1 MMERILLVEDDAAL
15 AHGIAMALDAA
26 ERTMTIA
33 HTAAEAEAAR
43 AAMRFDLVLLDINL
57 PDASGLALL
66 RDWRAAGD
74 ATPVILLTAND
85 LEMDEVVGLEA
96 GANDYITK
104 PFSLAV
110 LRARVAVQ
118 LRGRAAHDETM
129 VLGPFHFN
137 FTRMVFTRDGEPLVL
152 SKTEQRLL
160 RVLVENRGH
169 VVSRADLIDRVW
181 SEEAAFVEENALSV
195 TVKRLRQKLERDP
208 ANPEWLHTV
217 RGIGYEWRRES

>member
-1 MMERILLVEDDAAL
+1 MDRILLVEDDAQL
-15 AHGIAMALDAA
+15 ARGIAMALDAA
-26 ERTMTIA
+26 GREVVSVGRAVDACAER
-33 HTAAEAEAAR
+33 AR
-43 AAMRFDLVLLDINL
+43 SRFDLVLLDINL
-57 PDASGLALL
+57 PDGSGLTLL
-66 RDWRAAGD
+66 RDWRAAGA

-118 LRGRAAHDETM
+118 LRNGAAREDALA
-129 VLGPFHFN
+129 LGPFRFD
-137 FTRMVFTRDGEPLVL
+137 FARMVFSRDGEPVVL
-152 SKTEQRLL
+152 SKTEQKLL

-169 VVSRADLIDRVW
+169 AVSRETLIDHVW

-195 TVKRLRQKLERDP
+195 TVKRLRAKLERDP
-208 ANPEWLHTV
+208 AHPQWLRTV
-217 RGIGYEWRRES
+217 YGIGYIWGREP